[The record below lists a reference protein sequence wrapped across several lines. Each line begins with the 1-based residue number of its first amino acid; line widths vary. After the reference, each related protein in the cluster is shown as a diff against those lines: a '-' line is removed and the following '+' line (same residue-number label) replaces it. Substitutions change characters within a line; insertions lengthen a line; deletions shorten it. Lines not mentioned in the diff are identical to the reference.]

1 MALVLVA
8 GCDPG
13 EREAR
18 PYAGRWESQ
27 GFGLFF
33 DIHGGEVDIY
43 EHSDVHCFRVAT
55 GSAQGISEVL
65 SLEDERLV
73 LRDGERVVEFVD
85 VGTLPERCA
94 DPVDDSPPVVF
105 TVALKTI
112 AEHHV
117 PAPGAAW
124 REEGDSIGSS
134 LTDESS
140 PEDLRAALI
149 EALSLLGDPEVR
161 LAAGTE
167 APWPAAPQ
175 IGGALETRWEAELEG
190 RMLVGE
196 VSPGVAYLGF
206 LSLVTEGEGD
216 QRALAAA
223 LDDVLADA
231 GALVIDL
238 RAASGGVEEA
248 ALQVAT
254 RFVPSERVVANLWVR
269 SGEGQVAAGALSVS
283 PRPTGTF
290 AGPVVVLV
298 GPATSG
304 AAELLARILSGVPG
318 VTVVGEPT
326 AGSPREP
333 LVRALPNGWSL
344 GVPNLEVTGPDGE
357 SWLKPL
363 IPVVTAVTT
372 VADLEAGSDPGLEAA
387 LEHLEGA
394 G

>member
-1 MALVLVA
+1 MVIVA

-27 GFGLFF
+27 GFGLFL
-33 DIHGGEVDIY
+33 DIHGGDVDIY
-43 EHSDVHCFRVAT
+43 EHSDAHCFRVAT

-65 SLEDERLV
+65 SLEGERLV

-94 DPVDDSPPVVF
+94 DPVDDSSSVVF
-105 TVALKTI
+105 TVALRTI

-124 REEGDSIGSS
+124 REEADSIGSS
-134 LTDESS
+134 LTEESS
-140 PEDLRAALI
+140 PEELRAALI

-161 LAAGTE
+161 LVAGTGT
-167 APWPAAPQ
+167 PWPAAPE
-175 IGGALETRWEAELEG
+175 IGGALETRWESELEG

-196 VSPGVAYLGF
+196 VSPGAAYLGF

-231 GALVIDL
+231 EALVIDL

-254 RFVPSERVVANLWVR
+254 RFVPSERVVANLWAR

-344 GVPNLEVTGPDGE
+344 GVPNLDVTGPDGE

-372 VADLEAGSDPGLEAA
+372 VADLEAGNDPGLEAA